1 VAPGVSDVE
10 RAARNHRPMTPTP
23 LPETFTPD
31 QREAVRRYDYAAAWS
46 HTTVDGLRIAGTDIR
61 HRADLIDAL
70 RTITASDLATL
81 NEVLRTATQRADEER
96 EYFRDFDPMAEINAQ
111 RAEEARKA
119 AEFRASP
126 AGRAEEQIRLL
137 QEILNAVSRSR

>member
-1 VAPGVSDVE
+1 
-10 RAARNHRPMTPTP
+10 MTPTP
-23 LPETFTPD
+23 LPEMFTPD

-96 EYFRDFDPMAEINAQ
+96 EYFRDFDPMADFNDARRREL
-111 RAEEARKA
+111 EAL
-119 AEFRASP
+119 EQFRRSP
-126 AGRAEEQIRLL
+126 EGRQERQIELLEQILT
-137 QEILNAVSRSR
+137 AVSRPR